1 MIPSLRITARRNQ
14 TFCIIGDSYYA
25 EITPIIIV
33 TNYGH
38 LFLIFIFCNLTST
51 RTCSSYIELSF
62 SHNQTAGDIT
72 SNSPQ
77 IHKSNNCFVDYKNY
91 HILLK
96 CYTMIQTIWTFLSAS
111 VGLYTRYVNTLNPS
125 FWRHMYTAK
134 YTHIRNS
141 ILYNCSS
148 QNNFYLRAGPGIL
161 PILVGPFHIAG

>member
-25 EITPIIIV
+25 EIIPIIIV

-38 LFLIFIFCNLTST
+38 LFLIFIFWNLTST

-96 CYTMIQTIWTFLSAS
+96 CYTVIQTIWTFLSCFRRTLHQICEYIKSFFLETHVYSKIYA
-111 VGLYTRYVNTLNPS
+111 YPKFNT
-125 FWRHMYTAK
+125 
-134 YTHIRNS
+134 
-141 ILYNCSS
+141 
-148 QNNFYLRAGPGIL
+148 
-161 PILVGPFHIAG
+161 V